1 MKQTDADRLGQ
12 LSKDAQ
18 HSLSVAGDAL
28 VEALDHMKFVVGDD
42 GNDIEQSTEAPW
54 PLVSFRSSR
63 RWRQDRASVL
73 GFGGRALV
81 VDVTIL
87 CGSAADMFVVA
98 DGVRIARRGYPD
110 TSQAGT
116 WVSLEPGWEVVDDGR
131 RNTIAI
137 KHNGV
142 SVRFKDFW
150 RWDRVQVRQRHL
162 CLRVRLR

>member
-63 RWRQDRASVL
+63 R
-73 GFGGRALV
+73 
-81 VDVTIL
+81 
-87 CGSAADMFVVA
+87 
-98 DGVRIARRGYPD
+98 
-110 TSQAGT
+110 
-116 WVSLEPGWEVVDDGR
+116 
-131 RNTIAI
+131 
-137 KHNGV
+137 
-142 SVRFKDFW
+142 
-150 RWDRVQVRQRHL
+150 
-162 CLRVRLR
+162 